1 MLSIGAEVFAKA
13 DIKPCRAIDLDR
25 DENGIIWIK
34 FVEGRVQFD
43 VEVYKIIDLAEDT
56 DGILYVKLDKNYKGW
71 QLMTKAEFMREF
83 EKLSSKPTTNLE
95 KQSK

>member
-1 MLSIGAEVFAKA
+1 MLSIGDEVFAKA
-13 DIKPCRAIDLDR
+13 DIKPCRAIDLYR

-56 DGILYVKLDKNYKGW
+56 DGVLYVKLDKNYKGW
-71 QLMTKAEFMREF
+71 QLMTKTEFMRDF
-83 EKLSSKPTTNLE
+83 EKLMDSPATNLE
-95 KQSK
+95 K